1 MVQTASRSITLDE
14 FLKLPETEPASEFI
28 NGEISQKVMPKGE
41 HSTIQ
46 GELLTAINALIK
58 TQRIAWAFPELR
70 CNFGDRSIVP
80 DLAVFT
86 WSNIPTLPDRTIA
99 SNFNLPPDWTIEIL
113 SSGQSATRFTL
124 NILHC
129 LNHGTQMGW
138 LIDPAERLVMIYQPQ
153 QQPLA
158 IDSPETILLVPNFA
172 SAVQL
177 SLGQIF
183 DWLKVALP

>member
-1 MVQTASRSITLDE
+1 MIQTASRSITLDE

-28 NGEISQKVMPKGE
+28 NGEISQKTMPKGE
-41 HSTIQ
+41 HSRIQ
-46 GELLTAINALIK
+46 YKLAAAIGALLEEQKIAL
-58 TQRIAWAFPELR
+58 ALPELR

-80 DLAVFT
+80 DIAVFT

-113 SSGQSATRFTL
+113 SSGQSANRVTL

-129 LNHGTQMGW
+129 LDHGTQMGW

-153 QQPLA
+153 QQPIA

-172 SAVQL
+172 NAVQL
-177 SLGQIF
+177 ALGQIF
-183 DWLKVALP
+183 DWLKVA